1 MSEAKPFCISKMEVW
16 EAYACQCFE
25 DRNDASGRALGGFRL
40 VQGYEGPNFLKAS
53 EGQRRPDDLERATF
67 FRHVFGWG
75 GDLSPANV
83 AAAARRRALYRRHIS
98 AAATHDPC
106 PRKAARLSC
115 LRAGCS
121 GRTSPGGRLGA
132 FPRACALGLRRR
144 IRRHRKS
151 GNWSSGPRLR
161 PVLRAGAWWRA

>member
-75 GDLSPANV
+75 RSQPRERGRGGS
-83 AAAARRRALYRRHIS
+83 S
-98 AAATHDPC
+98 AWTLPQTHFGGGNSRSVPQESSQ
-106 PRKAARLSC
+106 AFMSSC
-115 LRAGCS
+115 RM
-121 GRTSPGGRLGA
+121 
-132 FPRACALGLRRR
+132 
-144 IRRHRKS
+144 
-151 GNWSSGPRLR
+151 
-161 PVLRAGAWWRA
+161 